1 VTTKD
6 HGYVSLA
13 DVRRALHLLYSE
25 DPESSVKRSLL
36 RLFEDELA
44 PVDTRGKWRPS
55 TLLTILA
62 GVGLTAAGVF
72 VYFSIT
78 R

>member
-1 VTTKD
+1 MSARE

-13 DVRRALHLLYSE
+13 DVRRALRLLYRE

-36 RLFEDELA
+36 RLFGDELT
-44 PVDTRGKWRPS
+44 PINTRGKWRPS
-55 TLLTILA
+55 RLLIILA

>member
-1 VTTKD
+1 MSARE

-13 DVRRALHLLYSE
+13 DVRRALRLLYRE
-25 DPESSVKRSLL
+25 DPESSVKRSFL
-36 RLFEDELA
+36 RLFEDELT
-44 PVDTRGKWRPS
+44 PIDTRGKWRPS
-55 TLLTILA
+55 RLLIILA

>member
-1 VTTKD
+1 MTPRD
-6 HGYVSLA
+6 HGHLSLA
-13 DVRRALHLLYSE
+13 DVRRALHLLYRE

-36 RLFEDELA
+36 RLFEDDLT

-55 TLLTILA
+55 KLLIILA
-62 GVGLTAAGVF
+62 GIGLTVAGVF

>member
-1 VTTKD
+1 MTTRD

-13 DVRRALHLLYSE
+13 DVRRALHLLYRE
-25 DPESSVKRSLL
+25 DPESSVKHSLL
-36 RLFEDELA
+36 RLFEDELT

-55 TLLTILA
+55 RLLIILA
-62 GVGLTAAGVF
+62 GVGLTATGVF